1 MSLFKRGNIW
11 WVRFSTPD
19 GQQIRKSAETANKR
33 LAQEYHDRL
42 KSGYW
47 RASKFGDKP
56 RRTWEEA
63 VERWLIEKQGEK
75 VTLDDDIG
83 HLRRAHPHVS
93 GRYLDQ
99 INKDVLDIL
108 TQSRLSDGVSHATVN
123 RMLEIVRAI
132 LRRAEREWEWL
143 EHAPHVRMMPKTKRR
158 VRWLT
163 NEEAR
168 RLLKELPEHL
178 AAMAQFSLATGLRQA
193 NVVNLAWSQ
202 VALDR
207 QCAWIH
213 ADQAK
218 AKKAI
223 PVPLNNDAVQVVRQQ
238 IGKHS
243 TRVFTYKGKPVTKA
257 NNHAWRK
264 ALVRAGIENFR
275 WHDLRHTWAS
285 WHVQQGT
292 PLYVLQELG
301 GWSDY
306 EMVRRYAH
314 LSVEHLA
321 EYAESLPTIH
331 SISTN
336 LAQSKIKAK
345 TERSAPK
352 LTTCFI

>member
-1 MSLFKRGNIW
+1 MSLFKRGTTW

-19 GQQIRKSAETANKR
+19 GQQIRKSAKTANKQ

-42 KSGYW
+42 KAGFW
-47 RASKFGDKP
+47 RVSKLKERP
-56 RRTWEEA
+56 RRKWEEA

-75 VTLDDDIG
+75 VTLNDDIY
-83 HLRRAHPHVS
+83 HLRRVHAHAF
-93 GRYLDQ
+93 GLYLDE
-99 INKDVLDIL
+99 ITRDVLDEL
-108 TQSRLSDGVSHATVN
+108 TQSRLSDGVSNATVN

-132 LRRAEREWEWL
+132 LRRAEREWGWL
-143 EHAPHVRMMPKTKRR
+143 ERAPQVRMVPEANRR

-163 NEEAR
+163 RDDAG
-168 RLLKELPEHL
+168 RLLHELPDHL
-178 AAMAQFSLATGLRQA
+178 AAMARFALATGLREA
-193 NVVNLAWSQ
+193 NVVKLEWSQ

-207 QCAWIH
+207 RCAWIH

-218 AKKAI
+218 ANMAI
-223 PVPLNNDAVQVVRQQ
+223 PVPLNDDAVLAVREQ

-243 TRVFTYKGKPVTKA
+243 VRVFTYKGKPIAKA
-257 NNHAWRK
+257 NNNAWRK

-292 PLYVLQELG
+292 PLHALQEMG

-306 EMVRRYAH
+306 KMVRRYAH

-321 EYAESLPTIH
+321 EYANGLVSPEI
-331 SISTN
+331 ISTN
-336 LAQSKIKAK
+336 LAQSNKEVEKK
-345 TERSAPK
+345 RTG
-352 LTTCFI
+352 